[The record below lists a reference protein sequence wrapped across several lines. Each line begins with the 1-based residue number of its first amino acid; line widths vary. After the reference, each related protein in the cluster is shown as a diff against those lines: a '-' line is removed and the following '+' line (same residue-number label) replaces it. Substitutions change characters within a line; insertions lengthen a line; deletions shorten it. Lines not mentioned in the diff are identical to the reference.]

1 MTLRTSRRT
10 ALASIAGL
18 FAWIGKPRAQ
28 AAKPPTIVPEHLLE
42 KRDGVKFS
50 RPTEITN
57 PWLPMKPGMRYIYD
71 GTTVSADGKL
81 VPHRIVL
88 NITDLVKVV
97 DGVPNLVSYDLD
109 YSNGEL
115 EEAELAFF
123 AQDDDGNV
131 WHFGQYPEEYENGRF
146 LAAPAWLPGIEGA
159 RAGIMMKADP
169 KLGTPSYS
177 QGYGPVVSWTDRG
190 ETHQVGQEVVI
201 GDKKYTNVLVI
212 KETAVGEEGAW
223 QTKYYAQGV
232 GNIKV
237 GYIGDKDKSKET
249 LVLTSAEMM
258 TPEEIVA
265 VRNRALALERSAYRR
280 SPDVYGKT
288 APSTIMPASR

>member
-1 MTLRTSRRT
+1 MTLLTSRRT
-10 ALASIAGL
+10 ALASFAGML
-18 FAWIGKPRAQ
+18 AWTGNSRAQ
-28 AAKPPTIVPEHLLE
+28 TTKPPTIVPEHLLE

-71 GTTVSADGKL
+71 GTTAAVDGKL

-97 DGVPNLVSYDLD
+97 DGVLNLVSYDLD

-146 LAAPAWLPGIEGA
+146 LANPAWLPGIEGA

-169 KLGTPSYS
+169 KLGAPSYS

-223 QTKYYAQGV
+223 QTKYYAQGI

-237 GYIGDKDKSKET
+237 GFLGEKDKSKET
-249 LVLTSAEMM
+249 LVLTSVEMM
-258 TPEEIVA
+258 SEEEMVA
-265 VRNRALALERSAYRR
+265 TRNRALALERSGYRR

-288 APSTIMPASR
+288 APSTVRSPAR